1 MSEQETPNPL
11 KALAHKLRG
20 NPRYMAYVLDAY
32 RQQESLLDEEL
43 AETLGTLPELVVR
56 LEICLRPDAD
66 SLGFAEQVSELA
78 DFSLTN
84 EAQLAGI
91 LRQVDSL
98 EKLASLPATV
108 AEVEA
113 RADTLSGLGL
123 PGLLAAARDR
133 EDDADVEP
141 RRDAPPTANGSAAD
155 EVPTKDD

>member
-1 MSEQETPNPL
+1 MSEKTTLNPL

-20 NPRYMAYVLDAY
+20 NPRYMAYVLDTY
-32 RQQESLLDEEL
+32 RQQETLSHEEL

-66 SLGFAEQVSELA
+66 SPGFAEQVSELA
-78 DFSLTN
+78 DFSLTD
-84 EAQLAGI
+84 ETQLAGI

-98 EKLASLPATV
+98 KKLATLPTTV

-141 RRDAPPTANGSAAD
+141 RRDAPPAAELSAAD
-155 EVPTKDD
+155 EVPSEND